1 MSDVIVANKVD
12 ARIKST
18 RKSCIPEIYSKG
30 TSVIQEEHGMKK
42 PKLVVMA
49 AGLGSRFGGLKQM
62 EPITDENEIILDF
75 ACYDAVKAGFE
86 DIIFVIKPEMEE
98 LFKERVL
105 APMEKHV
112 NTSYVFQSMEQLPEG
127 YFVPEGRNK
136 PWGTCHAVM
145 AAGDLIDGPFAV
157 INSDDYYGKDAFKKV
172 YNFMVANN
180 DESTFCMAG
189 YRVENALSGHGAV
202 TRGICE
208 TENGYVAQIEET
220 RGIECGEDR
229 KIIDAESHEI
239 ADGTIVSMNFWGF
252 TEKMMAEMV
261 SGFPAFLNNDV
272 VDDPMN
278 AEYLLPVEVGR
289 LLDEGKCRVRVL
301 ETADKWYG
309 VTYKEDKEIVT
320 EAFREMKAKGRYP
333 QKLWS

>member
-1 MSDVIVANKVD
+1 
-12 ARIKST
+12 
-18 RKSCIPEIYSKG
+18 
-30 TSVIQEEHGMKK
+30 MKK
-42 PKLVVMA
+42 TKLVVMA

-112 NTSYVFQSMEQLPEG
+112 NTSYVFQSREQLPEE
-127 YFVPEGRNK
+127 YSVPEGRSK

-145 AAGDLIDGPFAV
+145 AARDLLDGPFAV

-172 YNFMVANN
+172 YDFMTANN
-180 DESTFCMAG
+180 DENTFCMAG
-189 YRVENALSGHGAV
+189 YHVEKTLSDQGAV

-208 TENGYVAQIEET
+208 TENGYVTQIDET
-220 RGIECGEDR
+220 RGIEHGKDG
-229 KIIDAESHEI
+229 KIIDAEGHEI
-239 ADGTIVSMNFWGF
+239 TEGTIVSMNFWGF
-252 TEKMMAEMV
+252 TEKMMDEMV
-261 SGFPAFLNNDV
+261 SGFPVFLDNDV
-272 VDDPMN
+272 VNDPMK

-289 LLDEGKCRVRVL
+289 LLGEGKCRVRVL

-320 EAFREMKAKGRYP
+320 EAFKKMKKEGKYP
-333 QKLWS
+333 QKLWK